1 MLARRTVPT
10 FESLKDV
17 LGADSP
23 PARVAIEA
31 CREAWAIH
39 DRLRETGHEPVLVDT
54 TRVKEIGIGQHGRK
68 TDRIDAEVLARALEA
83 NRIPRA
89 HVLSPPRREIRS
101 ELAVRRALVE
111 TRTQYITTVRGLV
124 RAAGKKLAG
133 CAAETFVTRFREAKL
148 GDEVTQQCEPL
159 VLLLETLEIQLLG
172 VDRKLERLTAREPQV
187 QLMMTVPGVGP
198 IVALMFMSVMDDAK
212 RFKRAHQIESYLGL
226 VPAEDSSGGKAA
238 WRHLKCGNA
247 RTFVRCSSRQ
257 R

>member
-1 MLARRTVPT
+1 MRIVALDLGAKKISFCELRDGVVLARRTVPT

-89 HVLSPPRREIRS
+89 HVPVASTARGSGRS
-101 ELAVRRALVE
+101 WRVRRGVSSRA
-111 TRTQYITTVRGLV
+111 RTQYITDGSGSGSCGGQEAGGVR
-124 RAAGKKLAG
+124 R
-133 CAAETFVTRFREAKL
+133 RDFRDAFSRS
-148 GDEVTQQCEPL
+148 Q
-159 VLLLETLEIQLLG
+159 
-172 VDRKLERLTAREPQV
+172 AR
-187 QLMMTVPGVGP
+187 
-198 IVALMFMSVMDDAK
+198 
-212 RFKRAHQIESYLGL
+212 R
-226 VPAEDSSGGKAA
+226 
-238 WRHLKCGNA
+238 
-247 RTFVRCSSRQ
+247 
-257 R
+257 